1 MFMLIF
7 SRSFIWNLISSFLPI
22 NVVPVFPMLGRI
34 RCMLKLFDLIMLLPF
49 GLAYGNIRECNLS
62 LLASNIS
69 NWFVETYPA
78 LMLFLLFP

>member
-1 MFMLIF
+1 
-7 SRSFIWNLISSFLPI
+7 
-22 NVVPVFPMLGRI
+22 MLGRI